1 MGQYFL
7 ASVGVAEAFSKV
19 NGVRQHFFS
28 AKTLTDS
35 SINISVSAEEVRGG
49 PGAQLLGQFFH
60 TSTFGLTMTDAIFKL
75 EYIAAQVGSVIEQ
88 GGYGLV
94 DKTAAKEPAA
104 GQLTLGTDG
113 SVTIADPLYD
123 FEGAGALVWYNL
135 PGQSDYTAAV
145 VDENRTFVIPHAEG
159 TLADAYCVHYYAD
172 KAEARKL
179 VVSSEFIPAEF
190 EVLLTTRLFAG
201 DASAPETG
209 KPVGSVTVR
218 IPRFQ
223 LNGTLDLSM
232 EMASAA
238 TISLEGTALA
248 YDDSCDGAKYAEI
261 VEFVST
267 SIYAGYTALAADAD
281 TLAVG
286 DVPMVYAVGAK
297 KVPMLIS
304 NDELTFTPALDENGR
319 IKTTL
324 TKIEMALPDATT
336 IVQDF
341 LQTVA
346 SVSEYQG
353 EIRLGDDPFTFA
365 NPDLKIKQAGDTYT
379 LTGTIANYTGDLEA
393 WGFEPPTTH
402 IFALKLVVEDA
413 GEDVSIVLKGT
424 NHTKNIGKSAFDGD
438 DFIYL
443 VLDGN
448 TKQYTITCKATAD
461 NTERVITIDN
471 KASLGA

>member
-7 ASVGVAEAFSKV
+7 ASVGVAEAFRKV

-75 EYIAAQVGSVIEQ
+75 EYIAAQVGAVIEQ

-94 DKTAAKEPAA
+94 DKTAAKTPEA
-104 GQLTLGTDG
+104 GQLTLEVDDG
-113 SVTIADPLYD
+113 QKVASVTITDPLYD

-135 PGQSDYTAAV
+135 PGQSDYAAAV
-145 VDENRTFVIPHAEG
+145 VDGTGKFEIPYADG
-159 TLADAYCVHYYAD
+159 TLADSYCVHYYAD

-179 VVSSEFIPAEF
+179 IVNSEFIPAEF

-267 SIYAGYTALAADAD
+267 SIYDGYTAIVADAE
-281 TLAVG
+281 TISSG
-286 DVPMVYAVGAK
+286 DIPVVYAVGAK
-297 KVPMLIS
+297 KVPMLLN
-304 NDELTFTPALDENGR
+304 NDELIFEPALVDGKVPYEEDGHTSQDLTSISLTLPNG
-319 IKTTL
+319 TVL
-324 TKIEMALPDATT
+324 T
-336 IVQDF
+336 QNSF
-341 LQTVA
+341 Q
-346 SVSEYQG
+346 
-353 EIRLGDDPFTFA
+353 
-365 NPDLKIKQAGDTYT
+365 
-379 LTGTIANYTGDLEA
+379 
-393 WGFEPPTTH
+393 
-402 IFALKLVVEDA
+402 
-413 GEDVSIVLKGT
+413 
-424 NHTKNIGKSAFDGD
+424 
-438 DFIYL
+438 
-443 VLDGN
+443 
-448 TKQYTITCKATAD
+448 
-461 NTERVITIDN
+461 
-471 KASLGA
+471 

>member
-7 ASVGVAEAFSKV
+7 ASVGVAEAFRKV

-75 EYIAAQVGSVIEQ
+75 EYIAAQVGGVIEQ

-104 GQLTLGTDG
+104 GQLTLGEDG

-267 SIYAGYTALAADAD
+267 SAYAGYTALAADAD
-281 TLAVG
+281 ALAVG

-297 KVPMLIS
+297 KIPMLIN
-304 NDELTFTPALDENGR
+304 NDELTFTPALDASGK
-319 IKTTL
+319 IADTL
-324 TKIEMALPDATT
+324 TKIEMTLPDDTT

-346 SVSEYQG
+346 SVSEYKE
-353 EIRLGDDPFTFA
+353 EIMLGDDPFTFA

-424 NHTKNIGKSAFDGD
+424 NHTKNITKSQFDGD

-448 TKQYTITCKATAD
+448 TKQYTITCKATAK

>member
-7 ASVGVAEAFSKV
+7 ASVGVAEAFRKV

-104 GQLTLGTDG
+104 GQLTLDTTDG

-145 VDENRTFVIPHAEG
+145 VDENGKFVIPHAEG
-159 TLADAYCVHYYAD
+159 TLADEYCVHYYAD

-267 SIYAGYTALAADAD
+267 SVYAGYTALAADAD
-281 TLAVG
+281 ALAVG
-286 DVPMVYAVGAK
+286 DVPVVYAVGAK
-297 KVPMLIS
+297 KVPMLIN
-304 NDELTFTPALDENGR
+304 NDELTFTPALENGR
-319 IKTTL
+319 IKETL
-324 TKIEMALPDATT
+324 KKIEMALPDGTT

-346 SVSEYQG
+346 SVSEYKE
-353 EIRLGDDPFTFA
+353 EIMLGDDPFTFA

-448 TKQYTITCKATAD
+448 TKQYTITCKATAE
-461 NTERVITIDN
+461 NTAKVITIDN

>member
-324 TKIEMALPDATT
+324 TKIEMALPDGTA

-353 EIRLGDDPFTFA
+353 EIMLGDDPFTFA

-448 TKQYTITCKATAD
+448 TKQYTITCKATAE

>member
-7 ASVGVAEAFSKV
+7 ASVGVAEAFRKV

-75 EYIAAQVGSVIEQ
+75 EYIAAQVGGVIEQ

-104 GQLTLGTDG
+104 GQLTLNATDG
-113 SVTIADPLYD
+113 SVTITDPLYD

-145 VDENRTFVIPHAEG
+145 VDETGKFVIPHADG

-281 TLAVG
+281 ALAVG
-286 DVPMVYAVGAK
+286 DVPVVYAVGAK

-304 NDELTFTPALDENGR
+304 NDELTFTPALDASGKIE
-319 IKTTL
+319 TTL
-324 TKIEMALPDATT
+324 TKIEMTLPDGTS
-336 IVQDF
+336 ISQDSF
-341 LQTVA
+341 Q
-346 SVSEYQG
+346 
-353 EIRLGDDPFTFA
+353 
-365 NPDLKIKQAGDTYT
+365 
-379 LTGTIANYTGDLEA
+379 
-393 WGFEPPTTH
+393 
-402 IFALKLVVEDA
+402 
-413 GEDVSIVLKGT
+413 
-424 NHTKNIGKSAFDGD
+424 
-438 DFIYL
+438 
-443 VLDGN
+443 
-448 TKQYTITCKATAD
+448 
-461 NTERVITIDN
+461 
-471 KASLGA
+471 

>member
-7 ASVGVAEAFSKV
+7 ASVGVAEAFRKV

-104 GQLTLGTDG
+104 GQLTLDTTDG

-145 VDENRTFVIPHAEG
+145 VDENGKFVIPHAEG
-159 TLADAYCVHYYAD
+159 TLADEYCVHYYAD

-267 SIYAGYTALAADAD
+267 SVYAGYTALAADAD
-281 TLAVG
+281 ALAVG
-286 DVPMVYAVGAK
+286 DVPVVYAVGAK
-297 KVPMLIS
+297 KVPMLIN
-304 NDELTFTPALDENGR
+304 NDELTFTPALENGR
-319 IKTTL
+319 IKETL
-324 TKIEMALPDATT
+324 KKIEMALPDGTT

-353 EIRLGDDPFTFA
+353 EIMLGDDPFTFA
-365 NPDLKIKQAGDTYT
+365 NPDLQIKQAGDTYT

-448 TKQYTITCKATAD
+448 TKQYTITCKATAE
-461 NTERVITIDN
+461 NTAKVITIDN

>member
-104 GQLTLGTDG
+104 GQLTLGEDG

-145 VDENRTFVIPHAEG
+145 VDGTGKFVIPHAEG

-267 SIYAGYTALAADAD
+267 SVYDGYTAIVADAETVD
-281 TLAVG
+281 SG
-286 DVPMVYAVGAK
+286 DIPVVYAVGAK
-297 KVPMLIS
+297 KVPMLLN
-304 NDELTFTPALDENGR
+304 NDELTFDPALVDGKVPYEEDGHTSQKLTSISFTLPNG
-319 IKTTL
+319 TVL
-324 TKIEMALPDATT
+324 T
-336 IVQDF
+336 QDSF
-341 LQTVA
+341 Q
-346 SVSEYQG
+346 
-353 EIRLGDDPFTFA
+353 
-365 NPDLKIKQAGDTYT
+365 
-379 LTGTIANYTGDLEA
+379 
-393 WGFEPPTTH
+393 
-402 IFALKLVVEDA
+402 
-413 GEDVSIVLKGT
+413 
-424 NHTKNIGKSAFDGD
+424 
-438 DFIYL
+438 
-443 VLDGN
+443 
-448 TKQYTITCKATAD
+448 
-461 NTERVITIDN
+461 
-471 KASLGA
+471 

>member
-19 NGVRQHFFS
+19 NGVRRHFFS

-104 GQLTLGTDG
+104 GQLTLEVDDEHKVA
-113 SVTIADPLYD
+113 SVTITDPLYD

-135 PGQSDYTAAV
+135 PGQSDYAAAV
-145 VDENRTFVIPHAEG
+145 VDGTGKFEIPYAEG
-159 TLADAYCVHYYAD
+159 TLADSYCVHYYAD

-267 SIYAGYTALAADAD
+267 SVYAGYTALAADAD
-281 TLAVG
+281 ALAVG
-286 DVPMVYAVGAK
+286 DVPVVYAVGAK
-297 KVPMLIS
+297 KIPMLID
-304 NDELTFTPALDENGR
+304 NDELTFTPALDASGKIE
-319 IKTTL
+319 TTL
-324 TKIEMALPDATT
+324 TKIEMTLPDGTT
-336 IVQDF
+336 ISQDSF
-341 LQTVA
+341 Q
-346 SVSEYQG
+346 
-353 EIRLGDDPFTFA
+353 
-365 NPDLKIKQAGDTYT
+365 
-379 LTGTIANYTGDLEA
+379 
-393 WGFEPPTTH
+393 
-402 IFALKLVVEDA
+402 
-413 GEDVSIVLKGT
+413 
-424 NHTKNIGKSAFDGD
+424 
-438 DFIYL
+438 
-443 VLDGN
+443 
-448 TKQYTITCKATAD
+448 
-461 NTERVITIDN
+461 
-471 KASLGA
+471 

>member
-353 EIRLGDDPFTFA
+353 EIMLGDDPFTFA

>member
-1 MGQYFL
+1 M
-7 ASVGVAEAFSKV
+7 
-19 NGVRQHFFS
+19 
-28 AKTLTDS
+28 T
-35 SINISVSAEEVRGG
+35 I
-49 PGAQLLGQFFH
+49 
-60 TSTFGLTMTDAIFKL
+60 TDA
-75 EYIAAQVGSVIEQ
+75 
-88 GGYGLV
+88 
-94 DKTAAKEPAA
+94 
-104 GQLTLGTDG
+104 
-113 SVTIADPLYD
+113 LYD

-135 PGQSDYTAAV
+135 PGQSDYAAAEAV
-145 VDENRTFVIPHAEG
+145 REGDVYTFEIPHADG

-281 TLAVG
+281 ALAVG
-286 DVPMVYAVGAK
+286 DVPVVYAVGAK
-297 KVPMLIS
+297 KVPMLLN
-304 NDELTFTPALDENGR
+304 NDELVFTPALDASGKIE
-319 IKTTL
+319 TTL
-324 TKIEMALPDATT
+324 TKIEMTLPDATT
-336 IVQDF
+336 ISQDF

-346 SVSEYQG
+346 SVSEYQE
-353 EIRLGDDPFTFA
+353 EIMLDDTPFTFA
-365 NPDLKIKQAGDTYT
+365 NPDLTIKQVGDTYT
-379 LTGTIANYTGDLEA
+379 LTGTIANYTGDLSA

-413 GEDVSIVLKGT
+413 AEDVSVVLKGT

-448 TKQYTITCKATAD
+448 TKQYTITCTATAGD
-461 NTERVITIDN
+461 TPKVITIDN

>member
-7 ASVGVAEAFSKV
+7 ASVGVAEAFTKV

-104 GQLTLGTDG
+104 GQLTLNATDG
-113 SVTIADPLYD
+113 SVKIEDPLYD

-145 VDENRTFVIPHAEG
+145 VDETGKFVIPHAEG
-159 TLADAYCVHYYAD
+159 TLADSYCVHYYAD

-267 SIYAGYTALAADAD
+267 SVYDGYTAIVADAE
-281 TLAVG
+281 AISSG
-286 DVPMVYAVGAK
+286 DIPVVYAVGAK
-297 KVPMLIS
+297 KVPMLLN
-304 NDELTFTPALDENGR
+304 NDELTFVPALVDGKVPYEEDGHTSQNLTSISFVLPNG
-319 IKTTL
+319 TTL
-324 TKIEMALPDATT
+324 T
-336 IVQDF
+336 QDSF
-341 LQTVA
+341 Q
-346 SVSEYQG
+346 
-353 EIRLGDDPFTFA
+353 
-365 NPDLKIKQAGDTYT
+365 
-379 LTGTIANYTGDLEA
+379 
-393 WGFEPPTTH
+393 
-402 IFALKLVVEDA
+402 
-413 GEDVSIVLKGT
+413 
-424 NHTKNIGKSAFDGD
+424 
-438 DFIYL
+438 
-443 VLDGN
+443 
-448 TKQYTITCKATAD
+448 
-461 NTERVITIDN
+461 
-471 KASLGA
+471 

>member
-7 ASVGVAEAFSKV
+7 ASVGVAEAFRKV

-75 EYIAAQVGSVIEQ
+75 EYIAAQVGAVIEQ

-94 DKTAAKEPAA
+94 DKTAAQEPEA
-104 GQLTLGTDG
+104 GQLTIEVAGNKAT
-113 SVTIADPLYD
+113 VKIADPLYD

-135 PGQSDYTAAV
+135 PGQSDYAAAV
-145 VDENRTFVIPHAEG
+145 VDETGKFEIPFVDG
-159 TLADAYCVHYYAD
+159 TLAPAYCVHYYAD

-179 VVSSEFIPAEF
+179 IVNSEFIPAEF

-267 SIYAGYTALAADAD
+267 SVYDGYTALAADAD
-281 TLAVG
+281 SLEVG
-286 DVPMVYAVGAK
+286 DVPVVYAVGLK
-297 KVPMLIS
+297 KVPMLID
-304 NDELTFTPALDENGR
+304 NADLTFTAKAGGDTPALDDNGR
-319 IKTTL
+319 IANEIGSISLELPNGTTL
-324 TKIEMALPDATT
+324 E
-336 IVQDF
+336 
-341 LQTVA
+341 
-346 SVSEYQG
+346 
-353 EIRLGDDPFTFA
+353 A
-365 NPDLKIKQAGDTYT
+365 NFQ
-379 LTGTIANYTGDLEA
+379 
-393 WGFEPPTTH
+393 
-402 IFALKLVVEDA
+402 
-413 GEDVSIVLKGT
+413 
-424 NHTKNIGKSAFDGD
+424 
-438 DFIYL
+438 
-443 VLDGN
+443 
-448 TKQYTITCKATAD
+448 
-461 NTERVITIDN
+461 
-471 KASLGA
+471 